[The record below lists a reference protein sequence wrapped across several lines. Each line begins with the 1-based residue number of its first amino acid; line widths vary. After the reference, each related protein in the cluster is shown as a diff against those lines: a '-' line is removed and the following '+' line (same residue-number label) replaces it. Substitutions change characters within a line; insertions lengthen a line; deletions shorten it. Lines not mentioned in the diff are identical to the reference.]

1 MQTVTLYG
9 NSLVVSTIG
18 ASLHGCREFQV
29 QHVDPAMPGVK
40 QRLSDL
46 QPDILIFD
54 LAVMPPEVA
63 IRLWKIQPHLLLIGI
78 DLAADRMIVLSDR
91 SACALT
97 TGDLLQV
104 IERHAGEAEKE
115 RHGDAE
121 TRGHGDTETR
131 GHGDT
136 MNPER
141 SPRQYPGQAV
151 NSKR

>member
-29 QHVDPAMPGVK
+29 QHVDPAMPDVK

-54 LAVMPPEVA
+54 LAVMRPEAA

-121 TRGHGDTETR
+121 TPMAGGRHGDTGTR
-131 GHGDT
+131 RRGDT
-136 MNPER
+136 VTR
-141 SPRQYPGQAV
+141 
-151 NSKR
+151 

>member
-1 MQTVTLYG
+1 MQTVMLYG

-29 QHVDPAMPGVK
+29 QHVDPARPDARR
-40 QRLSDL
+40 RLSDL

-91 SACALT
+91 STCALT

-104 IERHAGEAEKE
+104 IGSQAGEAVKERHGDTEKERHGEAEKE
-115 RHGDAE
+115 
-121 TRGHGDTETR
+121 
-131 GHGDT
+131 
-136 MNPER
+136 
-141 SPRQYPGQAV
+141 
-151 NSKR
+151 KL

>member
-29 QHVDPAMPGVK
+29 QHVDPAMPDVK

-54 LAVMPPEVA
+54 LAVMRPEAA

-115 RHGDAE
+115 RRGDPHGWGQA
-121 TRGHGDTETR
+121 RGHGE
-131 GHGDT
+131 
-136 MNPER
+136 
-141 SPRQYPGQAV
+141 
-151 NSKR
+151 K